1 MLTLSVL
8 TLEETK
14 IFVSRNIVNS
24 DYLLGIAFSLAV
36 ITVLFPDLV
45 SLINSPMFG
54 TNLTLQDQVVSK
66 WVFIPDLKVLK
77 YEVFNNYN
85 FLWSNLKGLG
95 MPLLGNGLQVAPM
108 YPLTLICL
116 LVPDPFFWNVFVIA
130 RWLILGVGSFLLAVR
145 CFGLARIGGLLF
157 VLTFAFAFYE
167 LRWLNHAFL
176 NGIAGGVWYL
186 FFLLTIVSN
195 TRSANCFRR
204 NTLHFIGLTISAYSR
219 SRTS

>member
-8 TLEETK
+8 TLEETIILVYRK
-14 IFVSRNIVNS
+14 FVDS
-24 DYLLGIAFSLAV
+24 DYLLGIGFSLVV

-45 SLINSPMFG
+45 SLVNSPMFG

-66 WVFIPDLKVLK
+66 WVFIPGLKVLK

-95 MPLLGNGLQVAPM
+95 MPLLGNGVQVAPM

-116 LVPDPFFWNVFVIA
+116 LVPDPYFWNVFVIA

-145 CFGLARIGGLLF
+145 CFGLGKLGA
-157 VLTFAFAFYE
+157 
-167 LRWLNHAFL
+167 
-176 NGIAGGVWYL
+176 
-186 FFLLTIVSN
+186 
-195 TRSANCFRR
+195 
-204 NTLHFIGLTISAYSR
+204 
-219 SRTS
+219 

>member
-1 MLTLSVL
+1 ML
-8 TLEETK
+8 TLEETI

-24 DYLLGIAFSLAV
+24 DYLLGIAFSLVV

-54 TNLTLQDQVVSK
+54 TNLTLQDSSVSK

-95 MPLLGNGLQVAPM
+95 MPLLGNGVQVAPM

-116 LVPDPFFWNVFVIA
+116 LVPDPYFWNVFVIA

-145 CFGLARIGGLLF
+145 CFGLGKTGGLLF

-167 LRWLNHAFL
+167 LRWLNHPFL
-176 NGIAGGVWYL
+176 NGIAGGV
-186 FFLLTIVSN
+186 
-195 TRSANCFRR
+195 
-204 NTLHFIGLTISAYSR
+204 
-219 SRTS
+219 

>member
-1 MLTLSVL
+1 
-8 TLEETK
+8 
-14 IFVSRNIVNS
+14 
-24 DYLLGIAFSLAV
+24 
-36 ITVLFPDLV
+36 
-45 SLINSPMFG
+45 MFG
-54 TNLTLQDQVVSK
+54 TNLTLQDSSVSK

-145 CFGLARIGGLLF
+145 CFGLGKTGGLLF

-167 LRWLNHAFL
+167 LRWLNHPFL
-176 NGIAGGVWYL
+176 NGIAAGVWYL
-186 FFLLTIVSN
+186 FFLLTIIRN
-195 TRSANCFRR
+195 TNPVKYFRR
-204 NTLHFIGLTISAYSR
+204 NTLHFIGLTISAYSILTCGFPEASICIASITLLTATVFTCKTILITTKTIFQILSIGTLL
-219 SRTS
+219 SRTSIICSR